1 MKKKISLLLVAL
13 ILIAFMPQMTAQ
25 AKTVKATKKSQEI
38 QVDWEMVKLDSYL
51 IEGKNFVKLRDI
63 AAIMNG
69 RFCQFN
75 VGYDKERNLV
85 VVELMK
91 AYEKL
96 DGDLQEIKEN
106 TATAILA
113 ERSIIIDGE
122 EHKVRSAMINGNNF
136 IELRALSELVNFGVD
151 YNAETELV
159 TLYTQK
165 E

>member
-1 MKKKISLLLVAL
+1 MKKKISLLLVVL
-13 ILIAFMPQMTAQ
+13 ILIAFIPQMTAQ

-85 VVELMK
+85 VV
-91 AYEKL
+91 
-96 DGDLQEIKEN
+96 
-106 TATAILA
+106 
-113 ERSIIIDGE
+113 
-122 EHKVRSAMINGNNF
+122 
-136 IELRALSELVNFGVD
+136 
-151 YNAETELV
+151 
-159 TLYTQK
+159 
-165 E
+165 